1 MCDLHY
7 TTELFSRFLL
17 IYSNMFYSIGRGC
30 MRRAY
35 RRVARVLPPPPLI
48 LVENIHVYYICL
60 FLYTYMYSSSK
71 ILSVNPEYKKH
82 P

>member
-35 RRVARVLPPPPLI
+35 RRVARVLPPPI